1 MDPEAVLDIFHLDE
15 QFEEHE
21 VSPSTLELESRP
33 QPFKCTL
40 DPEPHNPNT

>member
-21 VSPSTLELESRP
+21 VSPSTL
-33 QPFKCTL
+33 
-40 DPEPHNPNT
+40 